1 MPPEV
6 SSVFADAGVAY
17 ATVGPSERL
26 GVCAQRF
33 PLLARALADEHDPP
47 FGCEESQ
54 SKAADLDA
62 TGDCM
67 IAACAWQLRK
77 LLPDSALASHGLLTM
92 REEWNARRARRQ
104 PARSSGRPPPAPR
117 GAESESSPAFCSAR
131 PSGLHDGA
139 RAAAV
144 GAEES
149 IPGGRASGAL
159 DDASDLR
166 AFIRGVRNNAYGCDG
181 FLLGVA
187 DLCGVPIVVD
197 SMRRMAQVTW
207 PTEVAAPR
215 YVLHLFLQHD
225 KHCVAIARVAAA
237 ADGLGAPLSQTEAGR
252 AASLIRRRAAC
263 RPRSGC
269 GDGRR
274 RRRG

>member
-1 MPPEV
+1 MAFIRFSRPVLSIFTFSDCLYHARGVEGKLERPAGERQTNCAQQWPTTSYQRPEV
-6 SSVFADAGVAY
+6 LSRS
-17 ATVGPSERL
+17 P
-26 GVCAQRF
+26 
-33 PLLARALADEHDPP
+33 
-47 FGCEESQ
+47 
-54 SKAADLDA
+54 
-62 TGDCM
+62 
-67 IAACAWQLRK
+67 
-77 LLPDSALASHGLLTM
+77 
-92 REEWNARRARRQ
+92 RQ
-104 PARSSGRPPPAPR
+104 PR
-117 GAESESSPAFCSAR
+117 AFCSAR